1 MDTAAAPV
9 SLFYSYAHE
18 DEALRDELQGHL
30 KLLERRGLL
39 APWHDRRI
47 VPGADWSGAIDG
59 NLRQAELVLLL
70 VSKDFIESDYIMG
83 TELAVAMQRQAE
95 HAAVVIPI
103 VVRAVD
109 LDPDDAQDL
118 PFLKLQALPTDL
130 RPVTSWPNR
139 DEAWTNVAKNLR
151 ATVKGIR
158 ESRPEASA
166 AAGLPD
172 LPAATTMA
180 HRPVELVRQSIERPH
195 DEKYPPARAE
205 PPAADPLLDRVVADV
220 SQQIVQAGI
229 QRGAPPLDENGAAAL
244 QAQTRVLVDLTDQ
257 QRILWV
263 DDRPEGN
270 RFEIAALAKLQI
282 EVVTARGTDEA
293 LELIAADT
301 EGFGLVISD
310 WERAGEPAQAGL
322 RLLARLRQAD
332 IHWPLVFYHG
342 ADAALRSRRAVQA
355 RAAGA
360 FGEALLPDEL
370 MALVAQALQAGPSPH
385 PRPLPKGARE

>member
-1 MDTAAAPV
+1 MDAVATPV

-47 VPGADWSGAIDG
+47 VAGADWSGAIDSH
-59 NLRQAELVLLL
+59 LRQAELVLLL

-95 HAAVVIPI
+95 RAAVVVPI

-109 LDPDDAQDL
+109 LDPEDAQDL

-130 RPVTSWPNR
+130 RPVTSWANR
-139 DEAWTNVAKNLR
+139 DEAWTNVAKGLR
-151 ATVKGIR
+151 AAVKGIL
-158 ESRPEASA
+158 ESRPAPIPA
-166 AAGLPD
+166 V
-172 LPAATTMA
+172 PAA
-180 HRPVELVRQSIERPH
+180 RPVKLVRQAIERGASALQ
-195 DEKYPPARAE
+195 DEKVPEARSEPAD
-205 PPAADPLLDRVVADV
+205 DPLLERVVADV
-220 SQQIVQAGI
+220 SRQIVQAGI
-229 QRGAPPLDENGAAAL
+229 QRSAPPLGEKGAAAL
-244 QAQTRVLVDLTDQ
+244 QAQTRALVDLIEQ

-263 DDRPEGN
+263 DDKPEGN

-293 LELIAADT
+293 LQLIAADA

-322 RLLARLRQAD
+322 CLLARLRQAG

-342 ADAALRSRRAVQA
+342 ADTALRSRRAAQA
-355 RAAGA
+355 RVAGA
-360 FGEALLPDEL
+360 LGEAVLPDEL
-370 MALVAQALQAGPSPH
+370 MALVARALQPGPAPHDRKPPDRLSP
-385 PRPLPKGARE
+385 